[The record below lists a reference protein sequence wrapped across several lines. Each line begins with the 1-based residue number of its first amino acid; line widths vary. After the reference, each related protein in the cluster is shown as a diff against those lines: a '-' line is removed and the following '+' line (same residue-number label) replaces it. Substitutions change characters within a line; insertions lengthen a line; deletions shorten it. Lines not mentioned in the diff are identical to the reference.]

1 MWKAALLALLAAC
14 APVSQENVRTVAAIE
29 VVLQTPPDRAEL
41 LAVLRQQAA
50 TDPALHVD
58 DVSDRWEDLKA
69 QAQSFPPEADG
80 TLYVGVWRGEND
92 DEQEADASDMGHKGR
107 VWLTFPKG
115 QIPER
120 SSKFRMRLI
129 AAIRD
134 RWPSSKAIPILPSGA
149 LPLAADLQETPTG
162 YKITRAAA
170 PGYGLSPTSALVA
183 PD

>member
-1 MWKAALLALLAAC
+1 MWNAATFALLVAC
-14 APVSQENVRTVAAIE
+14 APLTQDNVRTVAAIE
-29 VVLQTPPDRAEL
+29 VVLQTSADRADL

-50 TDPALHVD
+50 ADPALHVD
-58 DVSDRWEDLKA
+58 DVSDRWEELKA
-69 QAQSFPPEADG
+69 QAQNFPPEADG

-92 DEQEADASDMGHKGR
+92 DEQEADVDDMGHKGR

-115 QIPER
+115 RVPER
-120 SSKFRMRLI
+120 SLNFRTRLI

-149 LPLAADLQETPTG
+149 LPLAVDLQETPTG
-162 YKITRAAA
+162 YKITKTAA
-170 PGYGLSPTSALVA
+170 PRYGLLPTSALVA